1 VFPSW
6 ADNKAVRD
14 SNNWQEGTELNLTNT
29 NFTETKLNSFVIEV
43 KTLKVS
49 KSSSLL
55 DLVLEVLLDGGDM
68 LKPKTV
74 RVDK

>member
-1 VFPSW
+1 MFPSW

-14 SNNWQEGTELNLTNT
+14 SNNRREGAELNLTNT
-29 NFTETKLNSFVIEV
+29 NFTETKFNSFIVEV

-55 DLVLEVLLDGGDM
+55 NLILEVLLDGGDM

>member
-6 ADNKAVRD
+6 TDNKALRGLND
-14 SNNWQEGTELNLTNT
+14 WWKGAKLNLTNANLT
-29 NFTETKLNSFVIEV
+29 KTEFNLVVVEV
-43 KTLKVS
+43 KSFKVPEP
-49 KSSSLL
+49 SSLL
-55 DLVLEVLLDGGDM
+55 NLVLEVLLDGGDV

>member
-6 ADNKAVRD
+6 TDNKVVRD
-14 SNNWQEGTELNLTNT
+14 SNDGRKGAELNLTNT
-29 NFTETKLNSFVIEV
+29 NLTKTKFNSFVIEV

-55 DLVLEVLLDGGDM
+55 NLILEVLLDGGNM
-68 LKPKTV
+68 LEPKTV
-74 RVDK
+74 RVDE